1 MKGECS
7 MKEIALKEHL
17 YVLEEKLLQSDV
29 RKSVI
34 ELEELLAHDFV
45 EFGSSGR
52 VFNKEI
58 TIGRLPNEETVD
70 EMTITDFEIKLL
82 ASHIVLTTFRLLKH
96 ASMEYSLRSSIW
108 KLTGEHWQMI
118 FHQGTPTKAP

>member
-34 ELEELLAHDFV
+34 ELKELLAHDFV

-58 TIGRLPNEETVD
+58 TIGRLPKEETVGK
-70 EMTITDFEIKLL
+70 MTITDFEIKLL
-82 ASHIVLTTFRLLKH
+82 APHIVLTTFRLLKH
-96 ASMEYSLRSSIW
+96 KSMEYSLRSSIW
-108 KLTGEHWQMI
+108 KLTGEQWQMI
-118 FHQGTPTKAP
+118 FHQGTLSSN